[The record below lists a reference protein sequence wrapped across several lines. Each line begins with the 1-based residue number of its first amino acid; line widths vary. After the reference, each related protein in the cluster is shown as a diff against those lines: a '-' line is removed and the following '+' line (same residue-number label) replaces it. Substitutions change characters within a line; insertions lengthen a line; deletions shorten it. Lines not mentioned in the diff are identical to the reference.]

1 MRPEGD
7 SGKEKM
13 NVQEKEK
20 NELRK
25 ERLNEWTNE
34 VNKKNDQWMT
44 VTEKKTK
51 NEKKTVIEG
60 KTEIEWQK
68 DKVWEN
74 DKDKE

>member
-1 MRPEGD
+1 M
-7 SGKEKM
+7 S
-13 NVQEKEK
+13 VQEKEK

-34 VNKKNDQWMT
+34 VNKKNDQWMR
-44 VTEKKTK
+44 VTETKTK
-51 NEKKTVIEG
+51 REWQRKVNEG

-68 DKVWEN
+68 DKVWEK